1 MAQNN
6 EKTTEFNKT
15 EILTNL
21 LWTEFGIIGGIS
33 YYSKS
38 EYLIC
43 GIMVLIGILYAYKL
57 IKLWVG
63 KWKKYILGILKKK
76 DVG

>member
-1 MAQNN
+1 L
-6 EKTTEFNKT
+6 NKS

-21 LWTEFGIIGGIS
+21 LWTAFGVIGGMD

-43 GIMVLIGILYAYKL
+43 GIMSLIGILYACKL
-57 IKLWVG
+57 FKSIAG
-63 KWKKYILGILKKK
+63 K
-76 DVG
+76 

>member
-1 MAQNN
+1 M
-6 EKTTEFNKT
+6 TEQHEETNKLNKT

-21 LWTEFGIIGGIS
+21 LWTAFGMIGGLS

-43 GIMVLIGILYAYKL
+43 GIMSLIAILYAYKL
-57 IKLWVG
+57 IKTLTG
-63 KWKKYILGILKKK
+63 K
-76 DVG
+76 